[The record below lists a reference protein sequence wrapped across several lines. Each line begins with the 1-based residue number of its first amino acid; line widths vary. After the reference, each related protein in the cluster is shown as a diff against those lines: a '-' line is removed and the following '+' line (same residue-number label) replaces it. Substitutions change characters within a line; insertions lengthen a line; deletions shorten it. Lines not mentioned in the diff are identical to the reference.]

1 MPKKLST
8 NSKAAEARDR
18 KATVKKVTQ
27 EKAEKAAEDALWE
40 DNDKNL
46 AKKKKQ
52 KVLIF
57 ISIPSNTRMRQ
68 FNFLI
73 SQEEE
78 ERKRAEQLRKKQE
91 TKQLLEEEM
100 QNIAKAIQPKIPLAK
115 ITRSQVLEET
125 EKRNKAIEA
134 LNQPI
139 KPVGIK

>member
-52 KVLIF
+52 KVLLSRSQAIPECD
-57 ISIPSNTRMRQ
+57 ISIS
-68 FNFLI
+68 
-73 SQEEE
+73 
-78 ERKRAEQLRKKQE
+78 
-91 TKQLLEEEM
+91 
-100 QNIAKAIQPKIPLAK
+100 
-115 ITRSQVLEET
+115 
-125 EKRNKAIEA
+125 
-134 LNQPI
+134 
-139 KPVGIK
+139 